1 MKEKEDPPQKTRK
14 IFLIF
19 LIIILTSFSWGIQF
33 SVAQETIDIE
43 CSDCHYRV
51 MERHQFPTY
60 PCISCHS
67 QDMST
72 IKLRNGEIIPL
83 EESSPLCAQC
93 HNKIHNAWIE
103 GDHGISEFKCVVCHD
118 PHFETKKSP
127 ISTLQASS
135 FSPVLKAIT
144 AAGGFIGILFA
155 VLAIIKVKK

>member
-1 MKEKEDPPQKTRK
+1 MKDKEDPTQETRK

-33 SVAQETIDIE
+33 SVAQETTNIE

-93 HNKIHNAWIE
+93 HNEIHNAWIE
-103 GDHGISEFKCVVCHD
+103 GNHGISEFKCVVCHD

-127 ISTLQASS
+127 IPTLQASS

-144 AAGGFIGILFA
+144 ATGGFIGILFA

>member
-1 MKEKEDPPQKTRK
+1 MKDKEEFPQKNRK
-14 IFLIF
+14 IFLIS
-19 LIIILTSFSWGIQF
+19 LIIILTSFSWAIQL
-33 SVAQETIDIE
+33 SVAQETIDVE

-60 PCISCHS
+60 PCKSCHN

-93 HNKIHNAWIE
+93 HNEIHNAWIE
-103 GDHGISEFKCVVCHD
+103 GNHGVSEFKCIVCHD
-118 PHFETKKSP
+118 PHFETRKSP
-127 ISTLQASS
+127 TSILQVSS
-135 FSPVLKAIT
+135 FSPVLQMIT